1 MSSSAALHIS
11 DISQKIKEVRT
22 AYLGFIKA
30 NDIENP
36 EVIVNNS
43 GGKDSGATDLLANV
57 ITDGNYRSV
66 AADTGNEHHLTIK
79 HLQQLHSQRSGP
91 EVEIVSAD
99 YPQELFDAR
108 KKTVIK
114 DWAKKQRVRAGA
126 YRGIVMPSLTRTDTK
141 FAEQWRAAATALG
154 WGEFEAPID
163 AFISAF
169 KRSGNPFLDMALMH
183 GGFPLGRQRF
193 CTDELKMNVVFDKV
207 LSPLLAEGKQVIQWS
222 GVRAEESEK
231 RALYQRFE
239 EDRRDESG
247 DLFNFLPIHQWT
259 AADVFAL
266 HRYFGVKPN
275 PLYTQGMGRV
285 GCMPCILV
293 AKEELA
299 EIAARFPEEI
309 ERVASWEKQVALTSK
324 WIHWMIVGHINR
336 RQFKPLLLKFK
347 LAHPYQSENGVQI
360 THKELKVAR
369 KLGINA
375 RLPTIDYSIDTEAY
389 RGTSMLGPR
398 GGVIGGNIY
407 DAIDWSK
414 TGKGGRV
421 YDLVTASI
429 NADVCSSKYGLC
441 G

>member
-1 MSSSAALHIS
+1 
-11 DISQKIKEVRT
+11 
-22 AYLGFIKA
+22 
-30 NDIENP
+30 
-36 EVIVNNS
+36 
-43 GGKDSGATDLLANV
+43 
-57 ITDGNYRSV
+57 
-66 AADTGNEHHLTIK
+66 
-79 HLQQLHSQRSGP
+79 
-91 EVEIVSAD
+91 
-99 YPQELFDAR
+99 
-108 KKTVIK
+108 
-114 DWAKKQRVRAGA
+114 
-126 YRGIVMPSLTRTDTK
+126 MPSLTRTDTK

-222 GVRAEESEK
+222 GVRAEESQK
-231 RALYQRFE
+231 RALYQMFE

-259 AADVFAL
+259 AADVFTL

-275 PLYTQGMGRV
+275 PLYKQGMGRV

-324 WIHWMIVGHINR
+324 WMHWMIVGHINR